1 MEKNLSYWLDKYSEA
16 ILLLATLVVNI
27 CNYGLNVILARWLGP
42 EGFSEANILAVIVM
56 IFSFLGLGVQMIAA
70 KLEAEDEHSWLTLLK
85 NRVWIFA
92 IVTMMI
98 LLLGSQGIKNYLQF
112 DSSYSLMIVFAGLPF
127 YMGLCVQRGVIQ
139 GKQQFGR
146 LAMTYV
152 VEMIVRVGATIGLI
166 FLVAD
171 HYSEIIGLG
180 FLLSFLVVV
189 LLFRVD
195 IPDTE
200 SKQLGKIQLLS
211 FVWMT
216 ILYEL
221 SQVLINNGDI
231 ILVKHYFEANE
242 AGLYAS
248 LATLGKAI
256 FFLTWSVVMVL
267 FPKVITLEKE
277 GKPHAV
283 YFWRAMMIVAGLCG
297 SAIVTMYLFGDWI
310 IQVAFGAEYL
320 SVSSYLYLYTIAT
333 SIFACANVFVYYY
346 LSLEKYIP
354 VIIALVFG
362 IMQITAIILFHESMA
377 QVIWIQIGVLSA
389 MLMGMI
395 IYKMTTGGSSIS
407 SDDHIEEAL
416 PNFELQHLSS

>member
-70 KLEAEDEHSWLTLLK
+70 KLEAKEEYSWLSLLK
-85 NRVWIFA
+85 YRVWIFA
-92 IVTMMI
+92 IIAMVV
-98 LLLGSQGIKNYLQF
+98 LLLGSKGIGNYLQF
-112 DSSYSLMIVFAGLPF
+112 DSYYSLMIVFAGLPF
-127 YMGLCVQRGVIQ
+127 YMGLCVQRGIIQ

-146 LAMTYV
+146 LAMTYF
-152 VEMIVRVGATIGLI
+152 VEMIVRVGVTIGLI
-166 FLVAD
+166 FIVAN
-171 HYSEIIGLG
+171 HYSEIIGIG
-180 FLLSFLVVV
+180 FLLSFLVIV

-195 IPDTE
+195 IPDSE
-200 SKQLGKIQLLS
+200 SKQIGKMQLLS

-267 FPKVITLEKE
+267 FPKVIALEKE
-277 GKPHAV
+277 GKPHAI
-283 YFWRAMMIVAGLCG
+283 YFWRAMMLVAGLCG

-310 IQVAFGAEYL
+310 IQMAFGAQYL
-320 SVSSYLYLYTIAT
+320 SISSYLYLYTTAT

-362 IMQITAIILFHESMA
+362 IVQISAIVLFHESMA
-377 QVIWIQIGVLSA
+377 HVIWIQIGVLSA

-395 IYKMTTGGSSIS
+395 IYRITSSES
-407 SDDHIEEAL
+407 SVSSGDNIEEPL